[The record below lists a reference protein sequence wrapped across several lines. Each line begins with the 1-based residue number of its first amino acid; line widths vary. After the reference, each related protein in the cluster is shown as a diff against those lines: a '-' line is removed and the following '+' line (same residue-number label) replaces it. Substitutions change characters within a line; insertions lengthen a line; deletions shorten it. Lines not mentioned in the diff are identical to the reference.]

1 MFLQEN
7 FKMVLRT
14 LTRHQH
20 HLRPAFTL
28 LEVLIVVAILV
39 ILASAASIALF
50 RYLEEAKEGRAQ
62 NDMRAIEQ
70 ALKTYYLKHGEW
82 PPEGEQG
89 LALIAPYLEQGT
101 QGLISPWG
109 TRYYWQLVRM
119 TDEVDGNYKER
130 PVVFCPQHNINKPP
144 LQWPLR

>member
-1 MFLQEN
+1 
-7 FKMVLRT
+7 MVLRT
-14 LTRHQH
+14 VTRDITNRRPQ
-20 HLRPAFTL
+20 LRGAFTL

-109 TRYYWQLVRM
+109 TRYYWQLVR
-119 TDEVDGNYKER
+119 TQDEEGNYKER
-130 PVVFCPQHNINKPP
+130 PVVFCPPHNINKPP
-144 LQWPLR
+144 LQWPPPGR